1 PREKVRLKAPL
12 PGHDEKKK
20 VNEVND
26 HEGMKGMLRYSA
38 ATMEVRQ
45 YYRRCLQSIS
55 QRIDNENKLV
65 PSRLR
70 AGLPANG
77 DRDVTEIGAPETPR
91 NPEMPVL
98 LVAAR
103 DRVWRS
109 NIEYTTNDGCDDV
122 IQWEKLASYLWRAAG
137 TSGDLR
143 LPADAFHYFL

>member
-1 PREKVRLKAPL
+1 QQVPREKVRLKAPL

-77 DRDVTEIGAPETPR
+77 DRDEHDKFVSRLTRKWASAD
-91 NPEMPVL
+91 L
-98 LVAAR
+98 LRKRYLHLR
-103 DRVWRS
+103 DWS
-109 NIEYTTNDGCDDV
+109 ELCG
-122 IQWEKLASYLWRAAG
+122 
-137 TSGDLR
+137 
-143 LPADAFHYFL
+143 